1 MGHGISKWSVI
12 DWSVNRNVSQEH
24 RISAWQEMEP
34 KNAEY
39 YDGTRFFKVSR
50 GLYPSYQKGWLY
62 GYNQDTDYWY
72 DTLIVP
78 VDDD

>member
-1 MGHGISKWSVI
+1 MGAGLSRWEVI

-24 RISAWQEMEP
+24 RISAWQELEP

-50 GLYPSYQKGWLY
+50 GLYPSYTKGFIY
-62 GYNQDTDYWY
+62 GYNHDTDYWY

-78 VDDD
+78 IDDD